1 MLNLWGN
8 KTRKDCSG
16 VGRRDFLKVGALGLS
31 GLTLPGLLKLRSA
44 AASEGRA
51 TRDTSVIWL
60 WLGGGPTHVET
71 FDPKMSAPAEFR
83 SMVGDVQTSVPGLR
97 LGGLFPLMG
106 RMADKMAFVRSF
118 AHGNSGHAGGTH
130 FVMTGVD
137 HPPADGGA
145 PQIRPSLG
153 SITARVRGANN
164 PTSGL
169 PTYVRISGLYADGPH
184 FLGPAYAPFD
194 TSGQARNNINLNL
207 PLDRVHD
214 RRGLLRQFDTIDRN
228 LDRSGVMNGLD
239 AFDQQAV
246 NLLMGRA
253 REAFDLEREDPRTR
267 DRFQQD
273 TAGLGTN
280 LLLARRLCEAGV
292 GFVTMNYANSS
303 QGWDM
308 HNDMQPQL
316 RQACP
321 PMDRAISVFLE
332 DLEVRGLSDKILLVI
347 TGEFGRTPRI
357 NGSAGRDHWGP
368 LCTLALAGGG
378 LRMGQAIGESSER
391 AELPR
396 TTPIYPKDLMATIFH
411 VLGIPPQQQYV
422 DQIGR
427 PQYLLPEGARPI
439 AELV

>member
-1 MLNLWGN
+1 MLSLWGR

-16 VGRRDFLKVGALGLS
+16 VGRRDFLKIGALGLT
-31 GLTLPGLLKLRSA
+31 GLTLPGLLRLRSA
-44 AASEGRA
+44 AANNGQP

-71 FDPKMSAPAEFR
+71 FDPKMTAPAEFR
-83 SMVGDVQTSVPGLR
+83 SVVGDVQTRVPGLR

-118 AHGNSGHAGGTH
+118 AHGNSGHTGGTH
-130 FVMTGVD
+130 YVMTGVD
-137 HPPADGGA
+137 HPPADSGQ
-145 PQIRPSLG
+145 PPIRPSMG
-153 SITARVRGANN
+153 SITSRVRGANS
-164 PTSGL
+164 PSTGL

-184 FLGPAYAPFD
+184 WLGSAYAPFD
-194 TSGQARNNINLNL
+194 TSGQARNNINLNQ
-207 PLDRVHD
+207 PLDRVSD
-214 RRGLLRQFDTIDRN
+214 RRGLLRQFDSVNRDI
-228 LDRSGVMNGLD
+228 DRSGVMAGLD

-253 REAFDLEREDPRTR
+253 REAFDMEREDPRTR
-267 DRFQQD
+267 DRFASG
-273 TAGLGTN
+273 TAGLGAN
-280 LLLARRLCEAGV
+280 LLLARRLCEAGA
-292 GFVTMNYANSS
+292 GFVTLNYANSS

-308 HNDMQPQL
+308 HNDIAPQL

-332 DLEVRGLSDKILLVI
+332 DLDQRGLSNKILLVI

-357 NGSAGRDHWGP
+357 NSSAGRDHWGP

-378 LRMGQAIGESSER
+378 LRMGQAIGDSSAR
-391 AELPR
+391 AEVPR
-396 TTPIYPKDLMATIFH
+396 TTPIQPKDLMATIFH
-411 VLGIPPQQQYV
+411 VLGINPQTQYQ
-422 DQIGR
+422 DQSGR

>member
-1 MLNLWGN
+1 MLNLWGS

-16 VGRRDFLKVGALGLS
+16 IARRDFLKVGALGAS
-31 GLTLPGLLKLRSA
+31 GLMLPDLLRMRSA
-44 AASEGRA
+44 AAEAGQP

-83 SMVGDVQTSVPGLR
+83 SMVGSVQTSVPGLHI
-97 LGGLFPLMG
+97 GGLFPQMA
-106 RMADKMAFVRSF
+106 RMANRMAFVRSF

-137 HPPADGGA
+137 HPPADAGQ

-153 SITARVRGANN
+153 SITARVRGANA
-164 PTSGL
+164 PSGL
-169 PTYVRISGLYADGPH
+169 PTYVRLSGLYGDGPH
-184 FLGPAYAPFD
+184 FLGSAYAPFD
-194 TSGQARNNINLNL
+194 TSGQARNNINLNQ
-207 PLDRVHD
+207 PLDRVND
-214 RRGLLRQFDTIDRN
+214 RRSLLRQFDTVNREI
-228 LDRSGVMNGLD
+228 DRSGTMAGLD
-239 AFDQQAV
+239 AFDQQATE
-246 NLLMGRA
+246 LLLGRA
-253 REAFDLEREDPRTR
+253 RDAFDLDREDQRVR
-267 DRFQQD
+267 DRYTIG

-280 LLLARRLCEAGV
+280 LLLARRLCEAGA

-303 QGWDM
+303 QAWDM
-308 HNDMQPQL
+308 HNDMLPQL

-321 PMDRAISVFLE
+321 PMDRAIAVFLD
-332 DLEVRGLSDKILLVI
+332 DLDRLGLSDKILLVI

-391 AELPR
+391 AEVPR
-396 TTPIYPKDLMATIFH
+396 TSPIYPKDLMATIFH
-411 VLGIPPQQQYV
+411 VLGIPRETQYQ
-422 DQIGR
+422 DQSGR
-427 PQYLLPEGARPI
+427 PMYLVPDGGRPI

>member
-1 MLNLWGN
+1 MLNLWGS
-8 KTRKDCSG
+8 KTRQDCSG
-16 VGRRDFLKVGALGLS
+16 VGRRDFLKVGTLGMA

-44 AASEGRA
+44 AASTGQP

-83 SMVGDVQTSVPGLR
+83 SCVGDVQTRVPGLR

-118 AHGNSGHAGGTH
+118 AHGNSGHTGGTH
-130 FVMTGVD
+130 YVMTGVD
-137 HPPADGGA
+137 HPPADSGE
-145 PQIRPSLG
+145 PPIRPSMG
-153 SITARVRGANN
+153 SITARVRGASHAG
-164 PTSGL
+164 TGL

-184 FLGPAYAPFD
+184 FLGAGYAPFD
-194 TSGQARNNINLNL
+194 VGGQARNNINLNQ
-207 PLDRVHD
+207 PLERVND
-214 RRGLLRQFDTIDRN
+214 RRGLLQRFDNVNREI
-228 LDRSGVMNGLD
+228 DRSGVMSGLD

-246 NLLMGRA
+246 NLLLGRA
-253 REAFDLEREDPRTR
+253 RDAFDLERENPRTR
-267 DRFQQD
+267 DRFTTG
-273 TAGLGTN
+273 TAGLGAN
-280 LLLARRLCEAGV
+280 LLLARRLCEAGA

-308 HNDMQPQL
+308 HNDMKPQL
-316 RQACP
+316 EQACP

-332 DLEVRGLSDKILLVI
+332 DLEERGLSDKILLVI

-391 AELPR
+391 IETPR
-396 TTPIYPKDLMATIFH
+396 TTPIYPKDLMATVFH
-411 VLGIPPQQQYV
+411 VLGINPQQQYV
-422 DQIGR
+422 DQSGR
-427 PQYLLPEGARPI
+427 PQFLLPEGARAI

>member
-1 MLNLWGN
+1 
-8 KTRKDCSG
+8 
-16 VGRRDFLKVGALGLS
+16 
-31 GLTLPGLLKLRSA
+31 
-44 AASEGRA
+44 
-51 TRDTSVIWL
+51 L

-83 SMVGDVQTSVPGLR
+83 SMIGDVQTRIPGVR
-97 LGGLFPLMG
+97 LGSLFPQMG

-118 AHGNSGHAGGTH
+118 AHGNSGHTGGTH

-137 HPPADGGA
+137 HPPADNGS
-145 PQIRPSLG
+145 PPIRPSIG
-153 SITARVRGANN
+153 SMMARVRGANS
-164 PTSGL
+164 PATGL

-184 FLGPAYAPFD
+184 WLGAAYAPFD
-194 TSGQARNNINLNL
+194 TGGQARSNINLNQ

-214 RRGLLRQFDTIDRN
+214 RRGLLRTFDNVNRQI
-228 LDRSGVMNGLD
+228 DRSGVMAGLD

-246 NLLMGRA
+246 NLLLGRA
-253 REAFDLEREDPRTR
+253 RDAFDLDREDPRTR
-267 DRFQQD
+267 DRFTNG
-273 TAGLGTN
+273 TAGLGAN
-280 LLLARRLCEAGV
+280 LLLARRLCEAGA
-292 GFVTMNYANSS
+292 GFVTLNYANSS

-308 HNDMQPQL
+308 HNDMKPQL
-316 RQACP
+316 EQACP

-332 DLEVRGLSDKILLVI
+332 DLEARGLSDKILLVI

-391 AELPR
+391 AETPR
-396 TTPIYPKDLMATIFH
+396 TTPIYPKDLMATVFR
-411 VLGIPPQQQYV
+411 VLGIPLDQQYV
-422 DQIGR
+422 DQSGR
-427 PQYLLPEGARPI
+427 PTFLLPEGARPI